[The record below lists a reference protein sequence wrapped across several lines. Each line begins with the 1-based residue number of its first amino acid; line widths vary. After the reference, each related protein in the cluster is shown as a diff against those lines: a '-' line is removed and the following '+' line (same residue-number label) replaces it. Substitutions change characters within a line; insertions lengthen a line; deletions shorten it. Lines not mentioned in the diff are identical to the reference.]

1 MTDSALSAKDQAL
14 LGLREHGPQ
23 TAKVLGVH
31 SNTLSRLRDEDLV
44 RLAAKQP
51 TGGKGANLYALT
63 RSGAARARKLAG
75 AR

>member
-1 MTDSALSAKDQAL
+1 MTDLSAKDKAL
-14 LGLREHGPQ
+14 LALREHGPQ

-31 SNTLSRLRDEDLV
+31 ANTMSRLRVEELV
-44 RLAAKQP
+44 RVAAKQP
-51 TGGKGANLYALT
+51 SGGRTAMLYALT